1 METTI
6 EKTAQTLSDLIIIN
20 NDRYEGY
27 QKAKEQTKD
36 ADLKNLFSTFTTQSK
51 ANNVSL
57 RALVPASE
65 ETPDRDETRLS
76 GKFYRAWMDVKN
88 SLDEGNRKKILSS
101 CEHGE
106 DVAKKAYEDALEDR
120 NELSSEFRKA
130 FFYLTV
136 NQPITCIFF
145 HTIWEI
151 YWDITLC
158 N

>member
-36 ADLKNLFSTFTTQSK
+36 ADLKNLFATFSTQSK

-101 CEHGE
+101 CEYGE

-120 NELSSEFRKA
+120 NELSPEAVATIQKQYNEILKA
-130 FFYLTV
+130 HNEVKALR
-136 NQPITCIFF
+136 
-145 HTIWEI
+145 
-151 YWDITLC
+151 DSA
-158 N
+158 

>member
-27 QKAKEQTKD
+27 QKAKEQIKD
-36 ADLKNLFSTFTTQSK
+36 ADLKNIFATFSTRSK

-57 RALVPASE
+57 RALVPASI

-101 CEHGE
+101 CEYGE

-120 NELSSEFRKA
+120 NELSPEAVGTIQQQYNELLKA
-130 FFYLTV
+130 HNEVKALT
-136 NQPITCIFF
+136 
-145 HTIWEI
+145 
-151 YWDITLC
+151 DSA
-158 N
+158 

>member
-6 EKTAQTLSDLIIIN
+6 EKTTHTLSDLIIIN

-27 QKAKEQTKD
+27 QKVKEQTKD
-36 ADLKNLFSTFTTQSK
+36 ADLKNLFATFSTQSK

-65 ETPDRDETRLS
+65 EAPDRDETRLS

-101 CEHGE
+101 CEYGE

-120 NELSSEFRKA
+120 NELSPEAVATIQKQYNEILKA
-130 FFYLTV
+130 HNEVKALR
-136 NQPITCIFF
+136 
-145 HTIWEI
+145 
-151 YWDITLC
+151 DSS
-158 N
+158 